1 MGKVTLQVVRFRYV
15 AQWGVIYIGH
25 TGTVTITLPISC
37 SVFAGFT
44 QSTQTVSNDA
54 FNNGSKIVA
63 KSNSQ
68 VKVVNNEQ
76 GGDIYFLF
84 CGKA

>member
-1 MGKVTLQVVRFRYV
+1 MSSASYRLL
-15 AQWGVIYIGH
+15 AQWGVVYIGH
-25 TGTVTITLPISC
+25 IGTVTITLPISC

-54 FNNGSKIVA
+54 FNNGSKIVSVSKTQA
-63 KSNSQ
+63 KIE
-68 VKVVNNEQ
+68 NNEQ
-76 GGDIYFLF
+76 NGNIYFLF